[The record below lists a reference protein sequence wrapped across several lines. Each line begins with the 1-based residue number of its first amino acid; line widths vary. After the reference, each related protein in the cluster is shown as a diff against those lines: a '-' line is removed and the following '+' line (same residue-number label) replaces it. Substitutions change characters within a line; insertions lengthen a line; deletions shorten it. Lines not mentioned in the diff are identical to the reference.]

1 MTRNKAV
8 ILVAWTPELENLSD
22 TDRQRLLDNNIE
34 IKVTGVGKINATI
47 AASAVC
53 SGWKYRRIINV
64 GTAGSHTYD
73 VGSLVKPTNFA
84 QRDMRVETFG
94 FPSFLTPG
102 EESPFITIRGKEDGP
117 TCWTGDNANGYAE
130 TTEQHPTF
138 DVVEMEAYA
147 IAKVCRENNREFI
160 AYKYISD
167 KAGEDAKEEFEENV
181 SGIPWTQ
188 IIDEI
193 LA

>member
-1 MTRNKAV
+1 MTRNKTV

-34 IKVTGVGKINATI
+34 IKVTGVGKVNAAM
-47 AASAVC
+47 AAC
-53 SGWKYRRIINV
+53 KYASRFKRIINV

-73 VGSLVKPTNFA
+73 VGSLVKPTKFA

-102 EESPFITIRGKEDGP
+102 EEKPFLTIRGKEDGP

-160 AYKYISD
+160 AYKHISD
-167 KAGEDAKEEFEENV
+167 KAGEDAKKQFEENV
-181 SGIPWTQ
+181 TGIPWTQ

-193 LA
+193 LTLD